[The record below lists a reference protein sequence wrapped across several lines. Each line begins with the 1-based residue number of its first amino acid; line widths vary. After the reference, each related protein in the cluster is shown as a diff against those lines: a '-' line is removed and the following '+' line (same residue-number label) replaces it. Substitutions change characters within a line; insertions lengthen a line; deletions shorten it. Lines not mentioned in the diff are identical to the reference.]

1 MIAGTRPPW
10 PGVEP
15 ARHAGHNGTAPSGF
29 WGTIGYYFPAERIT
43 VAVAVTEQTEGRLIY
58 GAAPA
63 VLRIL
68 LAPSQ

>member
-1 MIAGTRPPW
+1 M
-10 PGVEP
+10 
-15 ARHAGHNGTAPSGF
+15 
-29 WGTIGYYFPAERIT
+29 IGYYFPAERIT